1 MRLLIALP
9 VVTLLFAVGSQPPPQ
24 APGPSLLPSFA
35 ADHTDM
41 QLGVTADT
49 LRGGDQDDVLR
60 GGEGDDLLE
69 GGAGNDRLVG
79 LGGDDVLRGGAGRD
93 DLEGGAGSDVL

>member
-9 VVTLLFAVGSQPPPQ
+9 VVTLLFAVGSQPQP
-24 APGPSLLPSFA
+24 PGPSRPGQAGQVLPAFA

-41 QLGVTADT
+41 PPGVGADT

-60 GGEGDDLLE
+60 GGGGDDLLE
-69 GGAGNDRLVG
+69 GG
-79 LGGDDVLRGGAGRD
+79 GGI
-93 DLEGGAGSDVL
+93 